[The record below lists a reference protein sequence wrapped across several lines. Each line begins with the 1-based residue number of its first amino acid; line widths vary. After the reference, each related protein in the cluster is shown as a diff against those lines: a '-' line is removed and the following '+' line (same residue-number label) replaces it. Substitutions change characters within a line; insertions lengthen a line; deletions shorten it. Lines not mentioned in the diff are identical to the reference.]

1 MNQLV
6 NQARQI
12 SYTNHQ
18 DRPVLGQFTGL
29 RNSQTPSLVDHR
41 GNVGYHRE
49 KSDNHPGDCG

>member
-29 RNSQTPSLVDHR
+29 RNSQTPSLVTILGMAGD
-41 GNVGYHRE
+41 
-49 KSDNHPGDCG
+49 HPGDNR